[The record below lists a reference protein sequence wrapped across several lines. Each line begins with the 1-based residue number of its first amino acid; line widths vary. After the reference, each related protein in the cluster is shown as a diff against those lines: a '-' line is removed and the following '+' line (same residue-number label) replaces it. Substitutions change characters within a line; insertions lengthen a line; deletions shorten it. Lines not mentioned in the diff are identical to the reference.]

1 MDNSE
6 RQTIVNQT
14 IVIINVAPQPPPAK
28 FKSWLD
34 FITKA
39 SLLSMPWLLD
49 HAYAV
54 WPLMFG

>member
-1 MDNSE
+1 MDYTE

-14 IVIINVAPQPPPAK
+14 IVIINVTSQPSPTK
-28 FKSWLD
+28 FNSWIG
-34 FITKA
+34 FMAKA

-54 WPLMFG
+54 WPVMFG